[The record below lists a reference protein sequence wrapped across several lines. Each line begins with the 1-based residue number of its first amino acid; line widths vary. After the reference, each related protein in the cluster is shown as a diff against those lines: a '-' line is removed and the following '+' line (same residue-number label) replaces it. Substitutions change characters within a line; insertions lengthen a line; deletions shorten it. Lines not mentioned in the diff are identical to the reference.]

1 MIIVKKSKN
10 DVWRACNNC
19 GNKENYDIEIKSL
32 GLCLCKK
39 CLAELNKKVSEL
51 ENEDKS
57 FRR

>member
-19 GNKENYDIEIKSL
+19 GNKETYDIEIKSL

-39 CLAELNKKVSEL
+39 CLAELNKKVSDL
-51 ENEDKS
+51 ENEDK
-57 FRR
+57 